1 MIYELMFFQKG
12 FHPTLVKAIGFQL
25 FSSIAWLHDYTLIHT
40 DLKPEN
46 ILFRDSEYI
55 KDRDG
60 YRVRR
65 KWGALCFKSRFF
77 FFLSFFYFFFFFVC
91 FFIFFF
97 FFFLILRR
105 LRLLLIL
112 L

>member
-65 KWGALCFKSRFF
+65 NWGTLCFKSHFF
-77 FFLSFFYFFFFFVC
+77 FYLFFIFFFFFFVC
-91 FFIFFF
+91 
-97 FFFLILRR
+97 FFLILRR